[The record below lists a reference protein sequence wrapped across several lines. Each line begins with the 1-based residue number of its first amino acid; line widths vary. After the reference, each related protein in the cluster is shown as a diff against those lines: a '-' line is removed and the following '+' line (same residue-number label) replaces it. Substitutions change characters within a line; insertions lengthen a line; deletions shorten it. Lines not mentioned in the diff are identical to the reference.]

1 MVLHIQA
8 FLFKWEEV
16 DARSDL
22 DRLRLV
28 AEALPDEK
36 LVRRLEAA
44 RGRGRDDYPVR
55 ACWSALVAGV
65 VYQHPS
71 AAALLRELRRNGELR
86 AACGFNP
93 LLGVAAVPG
102 EWAFSRFLK
111 NVISREQ
118 EVRRMFET
126 LVERVAKELPD
137 FGRHLAIDGKAIE
150 SHGTGRKNRETGS
163 TSDPDAAWGVKT
175 YRGERNGKPYEKI
188 VKWFGYTLHLA
199 VDATHELPM
208 AYEVTPANA
217 SETTRLVPLV
227 EQIAGQTPTV
237 HERIEIAAADRA
249 YDSAEIHRA
258 LWEAHGI
265 KGVIDNRTLWKEEK
279 KEPGYD
285 PEQQITRPLYP
296 ERSDVMV
303 YSEKGEVYC
312 HCPASGERRELAFQ
326 GFEKERGCLK
336 FRCPAAAYD
345 LECAGRHACS
355 EAAGIAPGSWGRIVR
370 IPLERDRR
378 IFTPLAR
385 CSYAWKT
392 HYAKRTSVERVNS
405 RIDRVYGFEEHFIR
419 GLNKMTLRVGLALT
433 VMLAMALGHLKE
445 KRAEH
450 IRSLVRDY
458 QPPERRVG

>member
-1 MVLHIQA
+1 MAFTLQP

-28 AEALPDEK
+28 GEALPDES
-36 LVRRLEAA
+36 LVRKLEGV

-55 ACWSALVAGV
+55 ACWNALIAGV

-71 AAALLRELRRNGELR
+71 VAALLRELRRNGELR

-93 LLGVAAVPG
+93 LLGVAAAPP
-102 EWAFSRFLK
+102 EWAFSRFLQ
-111 NVISREQ
+111 NLVAQEH

-126 LVERVAKELPD
+126 LVERVAEVLPD

-175 YRGERNGKPYEKI
+175 YRSERNGKPYEKI

-237 HERIEIAAADRA
+237 HERIETAAADRA

-258 LWEAHGI
+258 LWEEHGI
-265 KGVIDNRTLWKEEK
+265 KGVIDNRALWKAEK
-279 KEPGYD
+279 KEPDYD
-285 PEQQITRPLYP
+285 PRQEITRPLYP
-296 ERSDVMV
+296 ERGDVMV

-312 HCPASGERRELAFQ
+312 HCPASGERRELAFS

-345 LECAGRHACS
+345 LECAGRQACS
-355 EAAGIAPGSWGRIVR
+355 EAAGIAPGPWGRIVR

-385 CSYAWKT
+385 SSHAWKT
-392 HYAKRTSVERVNS
+392 QYAKRTAAERVNS
-405 RIDRVYGFEEHFIR
+405 RIDRVYGFEAHFIR
-419 GLNKMTLRVGLALT
+419 GKGKMTLRVGLALA

-445 KRAEH
+445 QRRDC
-450 IRSLVRDY
+450 IRSLVRSY
-458 QPPERRVG
+458 RPPHRRAG